1 MQLVVAVD
9 CVSTPAGVFAAAVA
23 YPFGKPEPMFRYKDG
38 RKAERLRPWLTTA
51 QRLPDYLRTAVV
63 TYIKKSSICYVVLRT
78 NETELDAAATKT
90 LARLTERLRHEGH
103 IKAPEDMRVIAFT
116 RSQFAGAVLTSLTTY
131 ARTAEYPWY
140 LGAANLLASAAH
152 DDEDSWSPK

>member
-9 CVSTPAGVFAAAVA
+9 AICTPAGVVAAAVA

-63 TYIKKSSICYVVLRT
+63 TYIKRSAVCYVVLRVK
-78 NETELDAAATKT
+78 DAEQDGASTKT
-90 LARLTERLRHEGH
+90 LARLAERLRHEGRVL
-103 IKAPEDMRVIAFT
+103 APEDMRVISFN
-116 RSQFAGAVLTSLTTY
+116 RVQFSAAALPSLTTY
-131 ARTAEYPWY
+131 ARTAEYPWF
-140 LGAANLLASAAH
+140 LGAANLLAAAAE
-152 DDEDSWSPK
+152 DDELT